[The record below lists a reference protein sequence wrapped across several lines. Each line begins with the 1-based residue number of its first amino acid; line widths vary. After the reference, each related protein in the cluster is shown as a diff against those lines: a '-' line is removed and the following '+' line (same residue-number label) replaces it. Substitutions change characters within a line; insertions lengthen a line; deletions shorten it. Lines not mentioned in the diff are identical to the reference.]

1 MARLS
6 LFGREV
12 AFPSPLFIDILNL
25 WRLIELMKEAYR
37 LELNE
42 LAKTLVTQ
50 ERFGKVALQPTVEL
64 KLVESE
70 PFRTT

>member
-1 MARLS
+1 
-6 LFGREV
+6 
-12 AFPSPLFIDILNL
+12 
-25 WRLIELMKEAYR
+25 MKEAYR